1 MFNAF
6 ATEENLLDSSLPFV
20 GSLDP
25 GIVPSTPPNNGSG
38 SISFIDAPDILELEK
53 LYPVG
58 NPAEPNNKLSLSAS
72 LTGSDLII
80 NSISATSATAGT
92 SLNFTYNIK
101 NQGAGNAGAN
111 YTGFY
116 LSTDTTLDSSDAY
129 LGYDYVNS
137 LAAGSSSTESASI
150 YLSSSLSVGTYYLF
164 TKADGW
170 GYVSE
175 SDETNNVSYQAIT
188 VVAPPKPDLIINS
201 ISAPSATAGTSLNF
215 TYNIKNQGA
224 GNAGANYTGFYLST
238 DTTLDSSDTYLGLDD
253 VIALTSGSS
262 STESASVNLGKT
274 LAAGNYYL
282 FAKAD
287 DGNTITESDETNN
300 VSYQAITIQA
310 FDGNTDWFS
319 TNLQDAQLITLTRS
333 LATDGNLSRNDM
345 IALFRDAKD
354 NAVIDANEL
363 TDLRTIVSN
372 ATLFTMQDYV
382 RVLSDYVVNGNAAN
396 QWWTGG
402 GTTRT
407 SLGNL
412 YAGSSDIHMEKLVGK
427 WFLGTDRPDLRTEGD
442 IANQGSGSYTGTK
455 TYRAVS
461 GSLFQ

>member
-101 NQGAGNAGAN
+101 NQGAGTALPNN

-116 LSTDTTLDSSDAY
+116 LSTDTTLNSSDTY
-129 LGYDYVNS
+129 LGFDYVNS

-150 YLSSSLSVGTYYLF
+150 SLSSSLSVGTYYLF

-175 SDETNNVSYQAIT
+175 SDET
-188 VVAPPKPDLIINS
+188 
-201 ISAPSATAGTSLNF
+201 
-215 TYNIKNQGA
+215 
-224 GNAGANYTGFYLST
+224 
-238 DTTLDSSDTYLGLDD
+238 
-253 VIALTSGSS
+253 
-262 STESASVNLGKT
+262 
-274 LAAGNYYL
+274 
-282 FAKAD
+282 
-287 DGNTITESDETNN
+287 
-300 VSYQAITIQA
+300 
-310 FDGNTDWFS
+310 
-319 TNLQDAQLITLTRS
+319 
-333 LATDGNLSRNDM
+333 
-345 IALFRDAKD
+345 
-354 NAVIDANEL
+354 
-363 TDLRTIVSN
+363 
-372 ATLFTMQDYV
+372 
-382 RVLSDYVVNGNAAN
+382 
-396 QWWTGG
+396 
-402 GTTRT
+402 
-407 SLGNL
+407 
-412 YAGSSDIHMEKLVGK
+412 
-427 WFLGTDRPDLRTEGD
+427 
-442 IANQGSGSYTGTK
+442 
-455 TYRAVS
+455 
-461 GSLFQ
+461 